1 MTVVFGENG
10 SGKSGF
16 VRALK
21 RAAGV
26 RTAEE
31 ILPDVRKGKRVSP
44 SATFVV
50 TVGESTRAIEWKN
63 EFGIS
68 PLNRASV
75 FDTRGTRLHV
85 EEDLTYVYTPG
96 ELTLFPLVQTAI
108 ERVRAALDRAIT
120 ARTPGP
126 NTLLASFNRASS
138 IYPIIE
144 TLDAKTDI
152 EEALY
157 SLAFAAYR
165 NTRNSPDP
173 RRAEEGLRSGQ

>member
-1 MTVVFGENG
+1 
-10 SGKSGF
+10 
-16 VRALK
+16 
-21 RAAGV
+21 AAGV

-152 EEALY
+152 ENVRRYAL
-157 SLAFAAYR
+157 L
-165 NTRNSPDP
+165 P
-173 RRAEEGLRSGQ
+173 EGIESTIETLKADIVALRSSNAHEELK